1 MTYKIDA
8 FIEKISCPVVCVTEK
23 ERIEF
28 ENGKKAA
35 DYSFDENYIV
45 ESVDVQGNKIIV
57 NLVINKDLGD
67 VSWADAKQVSLF
79 DGS

>member
-1 MTYKIDA
+1 MTYKIDT
-8 FIEKISCPVVCVTEK
+8 FIEKINCPVVCVTEK

-28 ENGKKAA
+28 ENGKEATA
-35 DYSFDENYIV
+35 YSFDENYVV

-67 VSWADAKQVSLF
+67 VSWVDDKPVSLF